1 MQTVTL
7 NAFGKIN
14 LTLDV
19 TGRREDGYHLVRMVM
34 QSVSLYDT
42 LTFSLRGDGQ
52 NTLVLS
58 AESTA
63 EGAQALPVDGSN
75 LILRAIRMMQERFH
89 ITYGIDAVLTKRIPM
104 AAGLAGGSADAAA
117 AFYAMNELFHL
128 NLTTQDLQQIA
139 VKLGADIPFC
149 LAGGTRL
156 AEGVGEVLSEIPPMP
171 DCHILIGKPPVDVST
186 KAVYTAL
193 DERAGTA
200 YAGIIHPNVDG
211 QIAAL
216 KREDI
221 GGVSRAMG
229 NVLETVTVMTTP
241 AIGRIRDLM
250 RTEGATGAMMTGSG
264 PTVFGLFTEEVKA
277 RRAYDAL
284 LMSGLCADVAM
295 ATPVRN
301 GLAIVT

>member
-1 MQTVTL
+1 MQTITL

-42 LTFSLRGDGQ
+42 LTFSLRPDGG
-52 NTLVLS
+52 NTLTLS
-58 AESTA
+58 ADSTA
-63 EGAQALPVDGSN
+63 EGASSLPLDESN
-75 LILRAIRMMQERFH
+75 LILRAIRAMQEKFH
-89 ITYGIDAVLTKRIPM
+89 ITYGIDAVLIKRIPM

-128 NLTTQDLQQIA
+128 GLTIHDLQQIA
-139 VKLGADIPFC
+139 VTYGADIPFC
-149 LAGGTRL
+149 LAGGTLL
-156 AEGVGEVLSEIPPMP
+156 AEGVGELLSEVPPLP

-193 DERAGTA
+193 DERAGS
-200 YAGIIHPNVDG
+200 IIHPNVDG

-241 AIGRIRDLM
+241 AVARIRDLM
-250 RTEGATGAMMTGSG
+250 RSEGATGAMMTGSG
-264 PTVFGLFTEEVKA
+264 PTVFGLYTDESKA

-284 LMSGLCADVAM
+284 LMSGLTADVAM
-295 ATPVRN
+295 ATPVRS
-301 GLAIVT
+301 GIGVVT

>member
-1 MQTVTL
+1 MQSITVNTC
-7 NAFGKIN
+7 AKIN

-42 LTFSLRGDGQ
+42 LTFSLRADAK
-52 NTLVLS
+52 NTLSLS
-58 AESTA
+58 ADSTA
-63 EGAQALPVDGSN
+63 EGAVTLPLDETN
-75 LILRAIRMMQERFH
+75 LILRAIRAMQERFH

-117 AFYAMNELFHL
+117 AFFAMNELFHL
-128 NLTTQDLQQIA
+128 GLTTEDLQQIA
-139 VKLGADIPFC
+139 VAYGADIPFC
-149 LAGGTRL
+149 LAGGTLL

-200 YAGIIHPNVDG
+200 YSGIIHPNVDS

-216 KREDI
+216 KREDLN
-221 GGVSRAMG
+221 GVCQAMG
-229 NVLETVTVMTTP
+229 NILETVTVMTTP
-241 AIGRIRDLM
+241 AVLRIRDLM
-250 RTEGATGAMMTGSG
+250 RAEGARGAMMTGSG
-264 PTVFGLFTEEVKA
+264 PTVFGIFTEERGAK
-277 RRAYDAL
+277 RAFDAL
-284 LMSGLCADVAM
+284 EMSGLVADVAI
-295 ATPVRN
+295 ATPVRK
-301 GLAIVT
+301 GIEIAD